1 MGSAVKAGKYYF
13 KTGDTST
20 YDAEHRYSVKPKEE
34 RKIHHASADK
44 MPQYQRMIIFKLAE
58 MFKGRELAKRL
69 KKLQF
74 CDYKTAKDIAK
85 GWTK

>member
-34 RKIHHASADK
+34 RKIHHVSAEK
-44 MPQYQRMIIFKLAE
+44 MPQYQRMIIYKLAE
-58 MFKGRELAKRL
+58 MYKGRELTKRL

-74 CDYKTAKDIAK
+74 CDYQTAREILK
-85 GWTK
+85 GREK